1 EAQPALVRPDRGVH
15 LDAEATVH
23 LDVAGVVDP
32 RHAEH
37 HDPLGLDDPLE
48 DPCLSVAR
56 VPFERQ
62 LHRPRDLAHGL
73 MELGLS
79 GVLRSEPGH
88 DAVRV
93 VAHRSSP
100 AFAPCSS
107 AVHRT
112 PGGAHM
118 GSVARRTVRVG
129 RRAGRPRGRCYRGSM
144 PVWLLIPGAFVL
156 GYVIWRVGMA
166 TLRSLAGPAPG
177 TLDIE

>member
-1 EAQPALVRPDRGVH
+1 
-15 LDAEATVH
+15 
-23 LDVAGVVDP
+23 
-32 RHAEH
+32 
-37 HDPLGLDDPLE
+37 
-48 DPCLSVAR
+48 
-56 VPFERQ
+56 
-62 LHRPRDLAHGL
+62 DLAHGL

-144 PVWLLIPGAFVL
+144 PVWLLVPGAIVL

-177 TLDIE
+177 TLDTEKPPAEAEDVEDLDVYLVCGECGTEFKVSRLGELQSPRHCGEKMLVVRRPRPV